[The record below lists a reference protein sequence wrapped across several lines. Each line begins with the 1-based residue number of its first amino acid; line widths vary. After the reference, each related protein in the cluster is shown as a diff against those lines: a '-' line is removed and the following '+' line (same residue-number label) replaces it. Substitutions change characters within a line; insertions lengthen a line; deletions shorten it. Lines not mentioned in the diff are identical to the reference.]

1 MSLKVRLIA
10 LVAGALL
17 ISLAA
22 TLLLIG
28 LSASKWVQT
37 EIDTDA
43 RMARQL
49 VQARIAEEAEES
61 ESPNRIADLLHAL
74 ETTHDLHAQFVSNAA
89 ATAAPEATDDDDDLP
104 ATTRS
109 APSWLGPLL
118 GVRPTVQKLPVTR
131 DGGTQGWIII
141 TTDPGT
147 GIARVW
153 RMIEIGLAAI
163 TLFSILTLAL
173 VAFGLSQGLRPL
185 GRLASGLTRI
195 GAGDYT
201 SRVGNEGPTEIALL
215 GRHFDLMADQLQSM
229 QTRTRALTAQLLA
242 VQERERRDIAR
253 DLHDDLGPCLLAANL
268 DVVALARLNQAQAQ
282 TPARDGVE
290 ECARG
295 LRDALSRMQ
304 GQVRAMISRL
314 HLESGDAFD
323 LGAATAD
330 LAGFW
335 RERCPE
341 ITWHVAPWDRWPE
354 LPPARAVPLQRILQ
368 EAVSNAVRHGS
379 AKNIYIDCTQQAG
392 ATVVQV
398 RDDGIGIPEQ
408 IPAGFGIPGM
418 RDRMEALGGSLTIDS
433 QGRGTTVVARLP
445 AADAA
450 HMDINTLDDAVPDR
464 AVA

>member
-43 RMARQL
+43 RMAGQL

-89 ATAAPEATDDDDDLP
+89 APAATDDDDDLP
-104 ATTRS
+104 ATVGS

-131 DGGTQGWIII
+131 DGQTQGWIVI

-173 VAFGLSQGLRPL
+173 VAFGLTQGLRPL

-201 SRVGNEGPTEIALL
+201 LRVGSEGPMEIALL

-268 DVVALARLNQAQAQ
+268 DVLALARLNLAQAQ

-290 ECARG
+290 ECAHG
-295 LRDALSRMQ
+295 LRDALGRMQ
-304 GQVRAMISRL
+304 GQVRGMISRL
-314 HLESGDAFD
+314 HLESGDTFD

-354 LPPARAVPLQRILQ
+354 LPPAQAVPLQRILQ
-368 EAVSNAVRHGS
+368 EAVSNAVRHGA
-379 AKNIYIDCTQQAG
+379 AKNIYIDCTQSAG
-392 ATVVQV
+392 VTVVQV
-398 RDDGIGIPEQ
+398 RDDGVGIPEQ
-408 IPAGFGIPGM
+408 VPAGFGIPGM
-418 RDRMEALGGSLTIDS
+418 RERIEALGGSLTIDS
-433 QGRGTTVVARLP
+433 RRGQGTTVAARLP
-445 AADAA
+445 AVAADT
-450 HMDINTLDDAVPDR
+450 NTNRLDDIVPDR